1 LEDAGGDPSLV
12 DDVDTSSGLMP
23 GDIQQILFIVLT
35 VLGTITLLAYFMF
48 VVHTVMF
55 RKDFHNGI
63 IHFVIFIVLLF
74 GLVVFGILFGKND
87 GDTGKLSKDLNPNTN
102 GTTGALDPNANGTS
116 GFFNKGAGDFKSFV
130 SQ

>member
-1 LEDAGGDPSLV
+1 
-12 DDVDTSSGLMP
+12 MP

-48 VVHTVMF
+48 IVHTVMF
-55 RKDFHNGI
+55 RKDFHNGL
-63 IHFVIFIVLLF
+63 IHFVIFVVLLF
-74 GLVVFGILFGKND
+74 GLIVFGILFGKDD
-87 GDTGKLSKDLNPNTN
+87 GDTDKLSKRLNPNDN
-102 GTTGALDPNANGTS
+102 GVTGALDPNANGTT